1 MWVHMEILLFK
12 YVFIAQ
18 VQTQPRPRQG
28 FGVQVFWSGFFVML
42 HWGTLGPT
50 VNLFSTFST
59 LLKYKL
65 YSFVCSCKNMLFLSF
80 EV

>member
-1 MWVHMEILLFK
+1 MSPRGICILGVCLLSKSKHNSDQDF
-12 YVFIAQ
+12 
-18 VQTQPRPRQG
+18 G
-28 FGVQVFWSGFFVML
+28 FGVQKFSEVVSVML

-59 LLKYKL
+59 LLKYKM
-65 YSFVCSCKNMLFLSF
+65 YSFVCSCKHVILSF